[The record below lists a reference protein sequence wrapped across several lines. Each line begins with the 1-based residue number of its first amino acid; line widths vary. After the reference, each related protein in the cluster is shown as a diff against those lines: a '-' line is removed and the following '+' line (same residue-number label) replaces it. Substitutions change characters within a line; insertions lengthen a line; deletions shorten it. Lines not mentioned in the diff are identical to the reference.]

1 MLFVKFGLHL
11 LSQKKKNNITDEKTN
26 LANDIDEPLNAV
38 NNKPNSR
45 IIHHFQYMTWPD
57 FGVPE
62 NTEHF
67 LEFLFNVRN
76 INNTIATDGEISNEG
91 SKESVQKRSPIVCH
105 CSAGIGRTGAF
116 VIIDSVLN
124 ILEKNQRKRKA
135 EDNLS
140 KASEKVENEMLKENV
155 KALLAIDNDNEKT
168 NTLAITENESILSID
183 TDENADVQL
192 KKLKSG
198 ASPICLLEKLSP
210 SASNASNNT
219 IKDSTKL
226 GIEISAS
233 FDSSTSGTSSVAI
246 SPSNNLIANEDLMT
260 LVDLVVYI
268 RRSRMGLIQTPQQ
281 LRFCWKAIVNWI
293 NNNIEIS
300 KKI

>member
-1 MLFVKFGLHL
+1 
-11 LSQKKKNNITDEKTN
+11 
-26 LANDIDEPLNAV
+26 
-38 NNKPNSR
+38 
-45 IIHHFQYMTWPD
+45 
-57 FGVPE
+57 
-62 NTEHF
+62 
-67 LEFLFNVRN
+67 
-76 INNTIATDGEISNEG
+76 
-91 SKESVQKRSPIVCH
+91 
-105 CSAGIGRTGAF
+105 
-116 VIIDSVLN
+116 
-124 ILEKNQRKRKA
+124 
-135 EDNLS
+135 
-140 KASEKVENEMLKENV
+140 MLKENV